1 MHPILFRIPTF
12 GWNLPGLG
20 PTASLPIYSYGVM
33 LGLSF
38 VVGWYLTLELAARD
52 GLPEREM
59 VACYVITAF
68 TAVAGSRLL
77 YVVTNLDDFKTIAD
91 VFSLRHGGYVA
102 YGGFLGGFAGSW
114 GYLRWKR
121 IPLLPWADV
130 AVPSLATGLFI
141 TRIGCYLFGC
151 DFGKPLSA
159 GAPAFLQKLGTF
171 PHWPVGLVDKGSGSP
186 AWAHHYERHLVSAS
200 STSSLPVHPTQLYE
214 SFTGLA
220 LFGLVL
226 LTRKHQKFRGEVFL
240 VFTFAYGFA
249 RYLLETLRDDAER
262 GEYGPQMAEH
272 LLVPGVLLVAGIAYI
287 VRMARVFERLQIR
300 LLTQALV
307 VLPSVLLFFALR
319 PASFA
324 GNQTVRLSTS
334 QWVAALTAT
343 GAALAFGVFWQ
354 VAMSHPERAMAIDL
368 PPELRPRPEDEGA
381 DEDEK
386 RAGAGDDVSADEGE
400 APAAKADEPAVEPSA
415 PRKKR
420 KKNKGK
426 KTAEAAR
433 EEPAETDEE
442 PA

>member
-12 GWNLPGLG
+12 GWNLPLLG

-38 VVGWYLTLELAARD
+38 VVGWYLTLELAERD
-52 GLPEREM
+52 GLPVAEM
-59 VACYVITAF
+59 QTCYVITALA
-68 TAVAGSRLL
+68 AVAGSRLL

-91 VFSLRHGGYVA
+91 VFSLRRGGYVA
-102 YGGFLGGFAGSW
+102 YGGFLGGFVGSW
-114 GYLRWKR
+114 AYLKKKG

-159 GAPAFLQKLGTF
+159 SAPAFLQKLGTF
-171 PHWPVGLVDKGSGSP
+171 PHWPAGFADKGTGSP
-186 AWAHHYERHLVSAS
+186 AWAHHYERHLVSAT

-214 SFTGLA
+214 SLTGLA
-220 LFGLVL
+220 LFGLIL

-249 RYLLETLRDDAER
+249 RYLLEILRDDAER

-287 VRMARVFERLQIR
+287 VRMAKVFERVEAR
-300 LLTQALV
+300 VLTQVLV
-307 VLPSVLLFFALR
+307 VVPSVLLFFALR

-343 GAALAFGVFWQ
+343 GAAIAFGLLWEI
-354 VAMSHPERAMAIDL
+354 AKAHPQRALAIDL
-368 PPELRPRPEDEGA
+368 PPELRPQLADDDSAETGGGQNPEDE
-381 DEDEK
+381 EQ
-386 RAGAGDDVSADEGE
+386 
-400 APAAKADEPAVEPSA
+400 AAKRDGEDA
-415 PRKKR
+415 PKATTSRKKR

-426 KTAEAAR
+426 KADEAQMAD
-433 EEPAETDEE
+433 EAGTDEE
-442 PA
+442 PV